1 MKKFTL
7 IWLFIFALILSGCG
21 NRKVENIGNN
31 SCNGDKKQCIENY
44 SCNDG
49 NECISEIDLSTYEW
63 ELVVQWVWP
72 EISMEPTLEEWILA
86 LRWNFED
93 HTDHVYL
100 RPWIWENY
108 FQSEN
113 EYLPGNTVKLVW
125 KVQTLDWAA
134 GNHYYVVEK
143 VEKLEFVNYPT
154 EDEIKELLESYNYCE
169 TDDDCGYIAWECPF
183 GCYVPLNNNFSKIAW
198 NILGNYFDVNGKNCV
213 YGCLYMDKVVCENY
227 KCIITNVTENLVN

>member
-7 IWLFIFALILSGCG
+7 IWLFVFALILSGCG

-49 NECISEIDLSTYEW
+49 NECISEIDLLTYEW

-169 TDDDCGYIAWECPF
+169 MDDDCAYIAWECPPIVLLF
-183 GCYVPLNNNFSKIAW
+183 
-198 NILGNYFDVNGKNCV
+198 
-213 YGCLYMDKVVCENY
+213 
-227 KCIITNVTENLVN
+227 

>member
-7 IWLFIFALILSGCG
+7 IWLFVFALILSGCG

-49 NECISEIDLSTYEW
+49 NECISEIDLLTYEW

-169 TDDDCGYIAWECPF
+169 MDDDCAYIAWECPF
-183 GCYVPLNNNFSKIAW
+183 GCFVPLNNSFIDIAW

-213 YGCLYMDKVVCENY
+213 YSCLYIDKVVCENY
-227 KCIITNVTENLVN
+227 KCINTSDEENLVD